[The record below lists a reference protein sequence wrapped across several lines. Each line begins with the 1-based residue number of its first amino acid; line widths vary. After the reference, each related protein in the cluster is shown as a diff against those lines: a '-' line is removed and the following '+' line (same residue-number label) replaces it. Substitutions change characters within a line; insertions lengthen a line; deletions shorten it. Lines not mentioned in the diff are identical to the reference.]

1 MNYGVETMIATEFET
16 LDELETELA
25 GGNSELEWESSLYP
39 QLGEAEL
46 PPRRTRVAIS
56 PRMRAE
62 VDRHKAAHD
71 RLMRAVAAMR
81 KHVAVRNG
89 RLNFTLPA
97 RSTHEAAAKLG
108 IDHSLFSRL
117 HQSLK
122 ARNDHAA
129 RRGLMA
135 TGGSQSRATV
145 STEVESESRPSCAG
159 TTKVETVWWGIRLW
173 LDECKTQALVNTLK
187 GGGAIGTPT
196 CVALAGPEAAP
207 LCAVLGG
214 LSAGSGF
221 LIDAVDTSG
230 ARQGVILSW
239 TWLQIAYP
247 FVGLVPIVVSQS
259 TA

>member
-1 MNYGVETMIATEFET
+1 MIATEFE
-16 LDELETELA
+16 LLGELETELE
-25 GGNSELEWESSLYP
+25 GEHSELEWESGLYS
-39 QLGEAEL
+39 QLSQAEL

-56 PRMRAE
+56 PRMMAE
-62 VDRHKAAHD
+62 VERHKAAHD

-89 RLNFTLPA
+89 RLHFTLPA
-97 RSTHEAAAKLG
+97 RSTYEAAAKLG
-108 IDHSLFSRL
+108 IDHSLFSQL
-117 HQSLK
+117 HKSMK
-122 ARNDHAA
+122 ARNAHAA
-129 RRGLMA
+129 RRGLMV
-135 TGGSQSRATV
+135 TGRGRSRATV
-145 STEVESESRPSCAG
+145 STEVETESSPSCAG
-159 TTKVETVWWGIRLW
+159 VTKVETVWWGIRLW

-207 LCAVLGG
+207 VCAVLGG

-247 FVGLVPIVVSQS
+247 FTGLVPTVVSQS
-259 TA
+259 AAS